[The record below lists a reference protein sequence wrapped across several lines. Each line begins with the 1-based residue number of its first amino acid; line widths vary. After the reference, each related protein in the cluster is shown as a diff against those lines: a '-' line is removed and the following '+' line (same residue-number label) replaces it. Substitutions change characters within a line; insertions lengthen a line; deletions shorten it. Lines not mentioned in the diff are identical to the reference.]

1 MPSLHIFVG
10 GRERR
15 ESKRPLPR
23 IALRWGKGAG
33 AGLGAR
39 GGYCTCFLSLDLP
52 MFRFSLSVFLSITL
66 SLNVSFYQAPF
77 DLCLLPPPPPPCS
90 LPFSTPPL
98 HPFSTNIQIPTFSLA
113 RFLCRLFFLAFPLC
127 CFAPPCVLHASVFCR
142 CRPCRI
148 EPY

>member
-90 LPFSTPPL
+90 LPFSTPPPP
-98 HPFSTNIQIPTFSLA
+98 PFLDQYPNTDLLACSISVSFIFSCFSPLLFCA
-113 RFLCRLFFLAFPLC
+113 AVRTPRLRFL
-127 CFAPPCVLHASVFCR
+127 
-142 CRPCRI
+142 
-148 EPY
+148 